1 MPATVSTEVTSGPS
15 SRAGRQ
21 NRESRA
27 ARLSTVADRTLSTPD
42 SPLRTTG
49 LSPAALLDIVE
60 ALDAAT
66 RGIAGVLSFER
77 VIQLIVDRVREL
89 VSAQYAA
96 LGIADEKGVLER
108 FVTSGLSREERER
121 IGPLPRGH
129 GLLGLLIRD
138 AVPVRIADITTH
150 PKRFGFP
157 PHHPVMTSLLG
168 VPITVRGRVVGDLY
182 LSNKLGAAE
191 FSAADQ
197 AVVEMFALHA
207 GIAIE
212 NARLHEEV
220 HRLAIVEERER
231 IGQDL
236 HDGII
241 QSLYALGLS
250 LEDVPEFMA
259 SDPAEAQVRIERA
272 IDGLHLAI
280 RDIRNFIFGLRPER
294 LAQVGLVGGLAAIAD
309 EFRLNTMIDLDFRA
323 DDELNEELPAEVT
336 VQLLQ
341 IAQEALSNVARH
353 SGATQ
358 AEISVTAG
366 NAEAD
371 QVVLAIGDNGAG
383 FDPEAS
389 RSEAHRGLPNMR
401 SRVASIGG
409 RLEVVSAPD
418 TGTRIIVRVPRPD
431 GGVPG

>member
-1 MPATVSTEVTSGPS
+1 
-15 SRAGRQ
+15 
-21 NRESRA
+21 
-27 ARLSTVADRTLSTPD
+27 VADRVPSTREN
-42 SPLRTTG
+42 PLRTTD
-49 LSPAALLDIVE
+49 LSPAALLDLVD
-60 ALDAAT
+60 ALDTAT

-77 VIQLIVDRVREL
+77 VLQLIVDRVREL
-89 VSAQYAA
+89 VDAQYAA
-96 LGIADEKGVLER
+96 LGIADDRGVLER
-108 FVTSGLSREERER
+108 FVTSGLSREARER
-121 IGPLPRGH
+121 IGPLPRGL
-129 GLLGLLIRD
+129 GLLGLLIHD
-138 AVPVRIADITTH
+138 ATSVRTPDIASH
-150 PKRFGFP
+150 PKSYGFP
-157 PHHPVMTSLLG
+157 PHHPPMSSFLG

-182 LSNKLGAAE
+182 MTNKRAAPE

-220 HRLAIVEERER
+220 HRLAVVEERER

-250 LEDVPEFMA
+250 LEDVPEFMVT
-259 SDPAEAQVRIERA
+259 DPAEAQARIERA

-309 EFRLNTMIDLDFRA
+309 EFRLNTVIDLDFVA
-323 DDELNEELPAEVT
+323 DDALNEELPAELT

-341 IAQEALSNVARH
+341 VAQEALSNIARH

-358 AEISVTAG
+358 ARIAVTAG
-366 NAEAD
+366 AD
-371 QVVLAIGDNGAG
+371 GDGVNLEIADNGVG
-383 FDPEAS
+383 FDPDAS
-389 RSEAHRGLPNMR
+389 RSEDHRGLVNMR
-401 SRVASIGG
+401 SRVGSIGG
-409 RLEVVSAPD
+409 RLEVVSGPD
-418 TGTRIIVRVPRPD
+418 SGTRIIVRVPRPD
-431 GGVPG
+431 GGVPV